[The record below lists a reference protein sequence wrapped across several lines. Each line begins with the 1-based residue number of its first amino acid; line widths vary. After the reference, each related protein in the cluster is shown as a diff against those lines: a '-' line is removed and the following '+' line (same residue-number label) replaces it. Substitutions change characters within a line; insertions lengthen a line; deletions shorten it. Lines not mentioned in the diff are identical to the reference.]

1 MNTLLWILVLVL
13 IVAGLAGTILPALP
27 GIVLVFAGVLLGAWI
42 DDFTRISVWTVVV
55 CGLLTVAAW
64 ALDYLAALLGARRAG
79 ASGLALIGAAIGTV
93 LGIFGGLIG
102 LLFLPLAGAA
112 IGQYLTERNAQRAA
126 TVGLATWIGLLVGT
140 IGKVVIACFMVGLF
154 ALALVF

>member
-1 MNTLLWILVLVL
+1 MNTLLWILVLL
-13 IVAGLAGTILPALP
+13 LMAAGLAGTILPALP

-42 DDFTRISVWTVVV
+42 DDFARISVWTVVV

-112 IGQYLTERNAQRAA
+112 IGQYLTAR
-126 TVGLATWIGLLVGT
+126 W
-140 IGKVVIACFMVGLF
+140 
-154 ALALVF
+154 